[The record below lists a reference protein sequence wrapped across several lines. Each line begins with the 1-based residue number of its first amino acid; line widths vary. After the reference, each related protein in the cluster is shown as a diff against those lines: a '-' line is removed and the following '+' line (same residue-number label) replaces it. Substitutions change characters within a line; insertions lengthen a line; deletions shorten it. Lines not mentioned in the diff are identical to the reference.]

1 MTGTCIALAAPLQA
15 MQPRPCPSVTGAPES
30 IPLVPS
36 SPGAAAPPTRQ
47 LAAGKAGPGAPRGN
61 VRARRRAGS
70 EEEGRTPPEPQS
82 RGCGAHRGPRPPPGP
97 CTPGI
102 RRPTC
107 PAPHGAQ
114 AAAPPPRPSDPRR
127 HEEPRG
133 CLAREDPAARNVA
146 SGVAAP
152 HPDPGPPEPPAPPGR
167 PAPPPRPRS
176 PRPHLV
182 PAPPGC
188 GPAAPGSRTRRPP
201 PAAAASSVPPQPPAP
216 PSPPPSSRRPDALSA
231 PAPLATPLLGAY
243 RKRRRPRPEA
253 PPPLQPVVA
262 LQASADLRA
271 LRQPSAKAPA
281 SLPKCHSFTRTVV
294 TGARWVLRA
303 S

>member
-36 SPGAAAPPTRQ
+36 FPGAAPPPTRQ

-114 AAAPPPRPSDPRR
+114 AAAPPP
-127 HEEPRG
+127 
-133 CLAREDPAARNVA
+133 DPATRAATKSPGAAWHARTRPPGTLRPGSLRPTRTPARRNPQ
-146 SGVAAP
+146 P
-152 HPDPGPPEPPAPPGR
+152 HPDAPPR
-167 PAPPPRPRS
+167 PAPSPRPRS

-201 PAAAASSVPPQPPAP
+201 PAAAASSVPPQPRAP

-271 LRQPSAKAPA
+271 LRQPA
-281 SLPKCHSFTRTVV
+281 SLPKCHSLTRTVV